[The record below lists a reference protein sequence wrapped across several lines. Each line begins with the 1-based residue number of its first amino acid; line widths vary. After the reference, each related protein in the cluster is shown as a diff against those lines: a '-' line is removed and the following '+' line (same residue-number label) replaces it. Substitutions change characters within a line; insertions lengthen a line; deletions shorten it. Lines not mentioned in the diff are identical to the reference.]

1 MLLFEDGEA
10 KAGPV
15 IGQCL
20 EGQEVLIH
28 PLDRKRRRDWTLQW
42 PRCEQADLEA
52 REGGHA
58 DVWTFE
64 EEEEEANQEL
74 VRPGRLGSSMEV
86 EKRMNLRWA
95 HWLTDSAAADDAA
108 AAGET
113 AAAAV
118 DAAAAGEAAAAAVAT
133 AAAVES
139 SCFEFGAM
147 LAQVV
152 MS

>member
-1 MLLFEDGEA
+1 MPLFEDGEA

-64 EEEEEANQEL
+64 EEEEEAKQEV
-74 VRPGRLGSSMEV
+74 VRQGRLGSSMEV

-108 AAGET
+108 AAGE
-113 AAAAV
+113 
-118 DAAAAGEAAAAAVAT
+118 AAAAAVVI

-139 SCFEFGAM
+139 SCFEFGGL
-147 LAQVV
+147 LAQVGV
-152 MS
+152 S

>member
-1 MLLFEDGEA
+1 M
-10 KAGPV
+10 

-42 PRCEQADLEA
+42 PRFGQADLEA
-52 REGGHA
+52 WKGGHA

-86 EKRMNLRWA
+86 EKRMNPRWA

-108 AAGET
+108 AAGE
-113 AAAAV
+113 
-118 DAAAAGEAAAAAVAT
+118 AAAAAVVI

-139 SCFEFGAM
+139 SCFEFGGL
-147 LAQVV
+147 LAQVGV
-152 MS
+152 S